1 MDTGTT
7 FSVAKEICPKCGTV
21 LPFPKRGT
29 LDVFCKICDFK
40 TNATDT
46 WKDVVYYSHRTVNE
60 RKQGKKRKE
69 PRAED
74 LGPVADMYGW
84 IGIGSV
90 QACLVDRACV
100 YCGHDGLH
108 FHTSQ
113 TRSADEGQTIFYFC
127 PSCKKQ
133 EIEYT

>member
-74 LGPVADMYGW
+74 LGPV
-84 IGIGSV
+84 
-90 QACLVDRACV
+90 VDRACV